1 VSVIY
6 GLVCI
11 SEVLKDFDKTFVFRT
26 MTRKRFN
33 DLSKQK
39 SREESLSD
47 LSERILHNVKLTTQ
61 IIKHCSFNKISH
73 YRLSSKLFPLI
84 TDPTLEIQIDD
95 LSHVKEIKAELADA
109 GQTAKDLDIS
119 ISIHPDQFNVLASEK
134 PEVADKTVQEL
145 NFHAW
150 ILDEMGMPQSYDCPI
165 NIHPSVS
172 TKDPTDAN
180 LKKIADRFWQ
190 SFQKANDGVKKRL
203 VIENEDKGC
212 WNCMNLFK
220 YFHIYTRETY
230 GHSFPLTYDNL
241 HNKCNPSQINEQEV
255 TEEQNVQA
263 FYHTWGTSPVFHWS
277 VGKSDKPNEKRSHAD
292 YLDKEIPEFNNT
304 DGVPLTIKWECEVKA
319 KDKAIFKILN
329 KEPMVRAAWKT
340 KKIVSPKKE
349 DTKVQAQPQSIS
361 LVKNLSSVNLII
373 WPTGTFSG
381 FFRELR
387 FFRDL
392 LLGLGLNFSV
402 FFFW

>member
-1 VSVIY
+1 MSITY

-11 SEVLKDFDKTFVFRT
+11 SEVLKDFDKSFAFRT

-39 SREESLSD
+39 SREQSLSD

-61 IIKHCSFNKISH
+61 IIKHCSFNKINH

-84 TDPTLEIQIDD
+84 TDPTLEIQIDN
-95 LSHVKEIKAELADA
+95 LPRIEEIKVELVNA

-134 PEVADKTVQEL
+134 PEVADKTAQEL
-145 NFHAW
+145 NFQAW

-172 TKDPTDAN
+172 TKDPTDVN
-180 LKKIADRFWQ
+180 LKKIVDRFWQ
-190 SFQKANDGVKKRL
+190 AFQKTNDGVKKRL

-230 GHSFPLTYDNL
+230 SHSFPLTYDNL
-241 HNKCNPSQINEQEV
+241 HNKCNPSQINGQEV

-263 FYHTWGTSPVFHWS
+263 FYHTWATTPVFHWS
-277 VGKSDKPNEKRSHAD
+277 IGKSDKPSEKRSHAD
-292 YLDKEIPEFNNT
+292 YLDGEIPEFNNT
-304 DGVPLTIKWECEVKA
+304 DGIPFSIKWECEVKA
-319 KDKAIFKILN
+319 KDKAILKILN

-340 KKIVSPKKE
+340 EKITVQKKE
-349 DTKVQAQPQSIS
+349 PNKGEKKAKETQIVEEKPKSPEVVKEKKTPQGQYNQIY
-361 LVKNLSSVNLII
+361 
-373 WPTGTFSG
+373 G
-381 FFRELR
+381 R
-387 FFRDL
+387 F
-392 LLGLGLNFSV
+392 
-402 FFFW
+402 

>member
-1 VSVIY
+1 MSITY

-11 SEVLKDFDKTFVFRT
+11 SEVLKDFDKTFAFKT

-39 SREESLSD
+39 SREESLSY

-73 YRLSSKLFPLI
+73 YRLSSKLFPLV
-84 TDPTLEIQIDD
+84 TDASLDISLDELTHI
-95 LSHVKEIKAELADA
+95 KEIKTELINA
-109 GQTAKDLDIS
+109 GQTARDLDIS

-134 PEVADKTVQEL
+134 PEVANKTIREL

-150 ILDEMGMPQSYDCPI
+150 VLDEMGMPQSYDCPI

-180 LKKIADRFWQ
+180 LKKIVDRFWQ
-190 SFQKANDGVKKRL
+190 AFQKTNDGVKKRL
-203 VIENEDKGC
+203 VVENEDKGC

-230 GHSFPLTYDNL
+230 NHAFPLTYDNL
-241 HNKCNPSQINEQEV
+241 HNKCNPSQINGQEV
-255 TEEQNVQA
+255 TEKQNIQA
-263 FYHTWGTSPVFHWS
+263 FYHTWGVSPVFHWS
-277 VGKSDKPNEKRSHAD
+277 IGKSDKPNEKRSHAD
-292 YLDKEIPEFNNT
+292 YLDSPIPEFDNT
-304 DGVPLTIKWECEVKA
+304 DGIPLTIKWECEVKA
-319 KDKAIFKILN
+319 KDKAILKILN

-340 KKIVSPKKE
+340 KKVVESKKE
-349 DTKVQAQPQSIS
+349 VNKTKDKPEKIDVSDEEKPKPPKPQAEQKTPKTQYNQIY
-361 LVKNLSSVNLII
+361 
-373 WPTGTFSG
+373 G
-381 FFRELR
+381 R
-387 FFRDL
+387 
-392 LLGLGLNFSV
+392 
-402 FFFW
+402 